1 MTNFKLAG
9 VHIWQDGADVD
20 GGKTW
25 YGSARADVNIFV
37 TSNHSV
43 IRK

>member
-25 YGSARADVNIFV
+25 YGSARADVNYLCYFK
-37 TSNHSV
+37 SQ
-43 IRK
+43 RD